1 MPYHAR
7 PMLLRRRP
15 RGLASRSLAALW
27 LALACRL
34 DSESLTQDPSTNAS
48 TEATSMTDGATSTTA
63 GATETSETGMSGT
76 ASESVGSTSETGETD
91 TASSDSESGT
101 ECPEPGYTPGD
112 AAELLADPAAFDRQK
127 LCLEGVFQ
135 LNPNAG
141 GCDPSTDGCCS
152 DRPELE
158 TATGDISKW
167 SATWAT
173 PQPGDAVMMSSIC
186 RRTGLPRALKTA
198 LMSSSNVIDN
208 PQVICCGS
216 RVKGDT
222 AGKWGDGGT
231 CRVGA
236 TIVPAPS
243 KRAPT
248 GPGGTRV

>member
-1 MPYHAR
+1 
-7 PMLLRRRP
+7 MLLRRRP

-158 TATGDISKW
+158 TATGDISLDFNGMCASSNCGDECPHTSGAALQVW
-167 SATWAT
+167 GTLYVS
-173 PQPGDAVMMSSIC
+173 GDAPVLEVDG
-186 RRTGLPRALKTA
+186 T
-198 LMSSSNVIDN
+198 N
-208 PQVICCGS
+208 P
-216 RVKGDT
+216 
-222 AGKWGDGGT
+222 
-231 CRVGA
+231 
-236 TIVPAPS
+236 
-243 KRAPT
+243 
-248 GPGGTRV
+248 